1 MVIGEGEVHHGT
13 DYYLISNS
21 DGALLDRV
29 KNWFNNV
36 PGALVKFHHNSY
48 QHGKHRYCKY
58 CLPSVMGIPTE
69 EEQLKYVESL
79 PDSDTE

>member
-1 MVIGEGEVHHGT
+1 MPIHLVKSLKTKEPGVPAACF
-13 DYYLISNS
+13 SC
-21 DGALLDRV
+21 
-29 KNWFNNV
+29 KNWFNNR